1 MPNLDFTN
9 YKHVFTATA
18 PSDIPSGATYGTTYT
33 ATGDCYLCGSV
44 FSNNADVYVLINGHK
59 FYGGRNTSSG
69 QRLIPIP
76 FTKLS
81 SGDVVFSANN
91 TLTTGNNQD
100 QLYIV
105 VEK

>member
-9 YKHVFTATA
+9 YKHIFSLTA
-18 PSDIPSGATYGTTYT
+18 PADIPSGATYGATYT
-33 ATGDCYLCGSV
+33 ATGDCYLCGSIY
-44 FSNNADVYVLINGHK
+44 SNNADVYVLINGHK

-81 SGDVVFSANN
+81 SGDVVFSTNH
-91 TLTTGNNQD
+91 TLTADNAQD
-100 QLYIV
+100 QLYIL